1 MSARETAMTNLSL
14 FLTESADMYP
24 GAAALRRE
32 GVTTTYSEL
41 ADQAARVAAYVG
53 THDVQPGDRVAIM
66 LGNRPEF
73 AAAFYGVL
81 HAGAVAVLLDPLRSA
96 REVQLALMN
105 TGARLLFFAAS
116 CAPAA
121 TVAALAAGTI
131 PIGLDYDLLDVLTD
145 DFAGRPQPVSRAADD
160 DAVIVCEVGKT
171 GAPKGA
177 QLTHANLVTTQAVIA
192 RSVLDLGPE
201 DVVLGCLPL
210 FHAFGLTCGLMATI
224 CTGSTLGLPPGLDP
238 RRALEFVAAQHVTV
252 IEAAP
257 TMYTEMLAASDGCGL
272 EFGSLRVCIS
282 GGPTMPA
289 DTRRRYEERF
299 GCILLE
305 GYGLPDLAPA
315 VCFNQPGK
323 LRKVGSVG
331 RPLSGVQ
338 LRVVD
343 ERGKEVPVGTPGE
356 LQVRGHNVMKGYWNQ
371 PEATAAVIVEGWLCS
386 GDAGY
391 VDEDGYVYLVD
402 GTGTPTPGVC

>member
-1 MSARETAMTNLSL
+1 MTNLSL

-24 GAAALRRE
+24 GAVALRCE

-41 ADQAARVAAYVG
+41 ADQAARFAAYVC
-53 THDVQPGDRVAIM
+53 THDVQPGDRVGIM

-73 AAAFYGVL
+73 AAAFYGIL

-96 REVQLALMN
+96 REVQIALLN
-105 TGARLLFFAAS
+105 TGARLLFFAAG

-121 TVAALAAGTI
+121 TGAALAAGAS
-131 PIGLDYDLLDVLTD
+131 PIELDYDMLDVLTD
-145 DFAGRPQPVSRAADD
+145 DFAGRPRPVSRAADD
-160 DAVIVCEVGKT
+160 DAVIVHEFGRT

-177 QLTHANLVTTQAVIA
+177 ELTHANLVTTQAVIA

-210 FHAFGLTCGLMATI
+210 FHAFGLTCGLLATI
-224 CTGSTLGLPPGLDP
+224 CTGSTLGLLPGFDA
-238 RRALEFVAAQHVTV
+238 RRALEMVAAQRVTV
-252 IEAAP
+252 IEATP
-257 TMYTEMLAASDGCGL
+257 TMYTEMLAASDGYDL
-272 EFGSLRVCIS
+272 DLGSLRACIS
-282 GGPTMPA
+282 GGPALPG

-299 GCILLE
+299 GCVLLE
-305 GYGLPDLAPA
+305 GYGLSDSAPA
-315 VCFNQPGK
+315 ACFNLPGK

-331 RPLSGVQ
+331 TPLSGVQ
-338 LRVVD
+338 MRVVD
-343 ERGKEVPVGTPGE
+343 ECGKEVPVGTIGE

-371 PEATAAVIVEGWLCS
+371 PGATAAAIVEGWLRS

-391 VDEDGYVYLVD
+391 VDEDGYVYLVARA
-402 GTGTPTPGVC
+402 